1 MLPGGA
7 IPPSEIIGRGRYICR
22 GSHTDELL
30 CEKCYITDIKDII
43 DIIDIIPSGWPARVS
58 RFAGFEMR
66 LQDAAT
72 HFSRHPQMQNDC
84 R

>member
-22 GSHTDELL
+22 GSHTDEVL
-30 CEKCYITDIKDII
+30 CVKCYIT
-43 DIIDIIPSGWPARVS
+43 DIIDIIPSGWPARMS

-66 LQDAAT
+66 LQHAAT